1 MASVQ
6 EVFQINPKNNVS
18 DDSDAGFVPMANI
31 SDGFSDCFT
40 YEIRPWRT
48 IKSGFTHFADNDVAV
63 AKISPCLENRKSF
76 IAKGLPNGI
85 GAGTTELFVFRS
97 SQIEP
102 EYSLL
107 FFKSAFFI
115 SSCVGTF
122 NGVVGQQRASRSI
135 IEDLVFPIPP
145 RSEQLRIIQK
155 VKSLFEDIV
164 IIEQGQSVVKESVT
178 RCKEKILD
186 LAIHGMLVS
195 QDPLDEPAI
204 ELLRRIN
211 PSFLP
216 SDNLHYLDR
225 LPNGWCFS
233 TIGDIFQH
241 NTGKALNGIDH
252 EGVMLRYITTSN
264 LYWDRFDLSEERT
277 MPFTEKEQEKC
288 RAQKGDLLVCE
299 GGDIGRAAIWPYE
312 ENIMIQNHI
321 HRLRPKAPFS
331 VRFFYYIFYLYKQK
345 GLIGGK
351 GIGIQGLSS
360 RELDKMVIPVPP
372 VNEQH
377 RIVTAI
383 EEKFAILDA
392 IAECC

>member
-1 MASVQ
+1 MTGTTPSKGDAFNYGNDFPFYKPTDLDNGINTIIAGDNLSAEGFEKARQLPINSVLVTCIGATIGKTGLIRRSGSCNQ
-6 EVFQINPKNNVS
+6 QINAIIPHS
-18 DDSDAGFVPMANI
+18 FV
-31 SDGFSDCFT
+31 
-40 YEIRPWRT
+40 
-48 IKSGFTHFADNDVAV
+48 
-63 AKISPCLENRKSF
+63 
-76 IAKGLPNGI
+76 
-85 GAGTTELFVFRS
+85 
-97 SQIEP
+97 EP
-102 EYSLL
+102 EYLYYCCVSGYGQDAIISNASATTLPILNKSKFSELL
-107 FFKSAFFI
+107 FPLPPIAEQKRILGAI
-115 SSCVGTF
+115 HNCLE
-122 NGVVGQQRASRSI
+122 I
-135 IEDLVFPIPP
+135 IEGID
-145 RSEQLRIIQK
+145 EKRIELHKLIQAAK
-155 VKSLFEDIV
+155 TKM
-164 IIEQGQSVVKESVT
+164 
-178 RCKEKILD
+178 LD
-186 LAIHGMLVS
+186 LAIHGKLVPQS
-195 QDPLDEPAI
+195 PADEPAI

-211 PSFLP
+211 PAFQP
-216 SDNLHYLDR
+216 AHNLHYIDR

-264 LYWDRFDLSEERT
+264 LYWDWFDLSEERM

-299 GGDIGRAAIWPYE
+299 GGDIGRSAIWPYE
-312 ENIMIQNHI
+312 DSIMIQNHI
-321 HRLRPKAPFS
+321 HRLRPRASMS

-383 EEKFAILDA
+383 EEKFAMLDA

>member
-1 MASVQ
+1 MQ
-6 EVFQINPKNNVS
+6 EVFQINPKNNLNE
-18 DDSDAGFVPMANI
+18 DADAGFVPMASI
-31 SDGFSDCFT
+31 KDGFLDCFT
-40 YEIRPWRT
+40 YEIRPWKT

-76 IAKGLPNGI
+76 VAKNLPNGI

-97 SQIEP
+97 SQIVP
-102 EYSLL
+102 EYTLL
-107 FFKSAFFI
+107 FFKSNYFI

-122 NGVVGQQRASRSI
+122 NGVVGQQRASRNV
-135 IEDLVFPIPP
+135 IEELIFPIPP
-145 RSEQLRIIQK
+145 KSEQYRIVQK
-155 VKSLFEDIV
+155 VRTLFDDINV
-164 IIEQGQSVVKESVT
+164 IDNEKGVVEESVA
-178 RCKEKILD
+178 RCKAKILE
-186 LAIHGMLVS
+186 LAIHGKLVS
-195 QDPLDEPAI
+195 QDSFDESAI

-211 PSFLP
+211 SAFQPSH
-216 SDNLHYLDR
+216 NLHYMEP
-225 LPNGWCFS
+225 LPKGWSFS

-241 NTGKALNGIDH
+241 NTGKALNGGNR

-264 LYWDRFDLSEERT
+264 LYWGRFDLSEERM
-277 MPFTEKEQEKC
+277 MPFTEKEREKC
-288 RAQKGDLLVCE
+288 RVQKGDLLVCE

-312 ENIMIQNHI
+312 ESIMIQNHI
-321 HRLRPKAPFS
+321 HRLRPRASIS

-360 RELDKMVIPVPP
+360 RELDKLVIPVPP
-372 VNEQH
+372 VYEQH

-392 IAECC
+392 IANCC